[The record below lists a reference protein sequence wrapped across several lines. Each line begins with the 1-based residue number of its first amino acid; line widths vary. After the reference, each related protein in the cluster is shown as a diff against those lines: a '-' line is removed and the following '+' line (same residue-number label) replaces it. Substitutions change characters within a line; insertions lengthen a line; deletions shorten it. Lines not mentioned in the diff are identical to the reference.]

1 MSAPAPAT
9 TLDISQTARVPFGR
23 LVSVEFRKL
32 TDTRAGRW
40 LLISIAALTLLVLI
54 IQMAVVV
61 GQDIDATYPD
71 FMQGAN
77 APMGILLPVLG
88 IMSVTSEWSQRT
100 AMVTFTLEASRLRVM
115 AAKFTCLIILALV
128 ALVVGLLLGALVNV
142 LYGALSGN
150 DLVWGGFGKVVLCYL
165 VVWVLG
171 MATGFAFGSV
181 FLNSAAGIVLYFVY
195 SFVLPAPFEIA
206 AQLMDWFDSIRPW
219 IDFNFA
225 QGPLLDTTV
234 SGSEWGHL
242 VTSGLIW
249 LVLPLVLGLWRIRRA
264 EVK

>member
-1 MSAPAPAT
+1 VV
-9 TLDISQTARVPFGR
+9 SQDVN
-23 LVSVEFRKL
+23 
-32 TDTRAGRW
+32 
-40 LLISIAALTLLVLI
+40 
-54 IQMAVVV
+54 
-61 GQDIDATYPD
+61 ATYAD

-100 AMVTFTLEASRLRVM
+100 AMVTFTLEPSRIRVM
-115 AAKFTCLIILALV
+115 AAKFVGLIILALV
-128 ALVVGLLLGALVNV
+128 ALVIGLLLGALVNL
-142 LYGALSGN
+142 LYGAFSGN
-150 DLVWGGFGKVVLCYL
+150 DPVWGSVGKVILCYL

-171 MATGFAFGSV
+171 MATGFAFGAV

-195 SFVLPAPFEIA
+195 NFVLPAPFEIG
-206 AQLMDWFDSIRPW
+206 AQLMDWFDTIRPW
-219 IDFNFA
+219 IDFNYA
-225 QGPLLDTTV
+225 QGPLLDTTI

-249 LVLPLVLGLWRIRRA
+249 LVLPLLIGVWRIRRA